1 MKKYYSF
8 IALAALALASC
19 TSDEFVGDNKIE
31 TLNKESQ
38 ILFSSGT
45 SSLTRADHVGADA
58 AALLNSQFVV
68 GGFKG
73 TASPATTTV
82 FDNYLVNWTA
92 NTAGTTESNTND
104 WEYVGVTAVDPSTIA
119 GNKQTIKYWDFATTQ
134 YDYVAYSKGNSAG
147 VTATAI
153 DAANLTTAAYTLEG
167 SADDLAKCY
176 IADLVTHYKEDQTPA
191 QPKYQ
196 DVVKLTFRSLG
207 TKVRIAIYETVPG
220 YSVKNVKFYTD
231 ASTTLADGATETNA
245 TLFSTGTT
253 ATDQFFANGTMTVSF
268 PTIGST
274 NIEKTDY
281 NKAHVSFAA
290 ADGET
295 GSTTK
300 DFGALNYGVKE
311 ASEKTTGDIWL
322 GRTLPTASY
331 AGTADPYYLTVLP
344 NETGTVLELR
354 VDYTLESI
362 DGSGEEITVHGAT
375 AFVPVIYTQWKPN
388 YAYTYV
394 FKISDNTNGWTSTA
408 GSEVGTDPAGLYP
421 ITFDAIVTDA
431 VDGSQTTITTVA
443 TPSITTY
450 QKGHDVT
457 KDEYSA
463 SADEPN
469 IYVQVMSESTLKD
482 DLGTNGQLYTVAK
495 TATAEI
501 SEATVMDALN
511 IIETTEGDVTTGR
524 NGIQLTKATSDAT
537 ITAVPGADGNDITV
551 DAGTAA
557 EFEPAAGTYAYVY
570 KVADGTAGELYTNIT
585 VSTGDDVSAYYVM
598 NADGTYTA
606 ATGSAVAGTYYYKKY
621 TVSNTTYAVKV
632 IKVVE

>member
-1 MKKYYSF
+1 MKNYFSF

-19 TSDEFVGDNKIE
+19 TSDEFVGESKTE
-31 TLNKESQ
+31 TLNKEGQ
-38 ILFSSGT
+38 ILFSTST
-45 SSLTRADHVGADA
+45 SSITRADHVGADA
-58 AALLNSQFVV
+58 ANLLNNQFVV

-73 TASPATTTV
+73 TESPATTTV
-82 FDNYLVNWTA
+82 FDNYIVKWAA

-104 WEYVGVTAVDPSTIA
+104 WEYVGITAEAPSTIE
-119 GNKQTIKYWDFATTQ
+119 GNTQTIKYWDYATTQ
-134 YDYVAYSKGNSAG
+134 YDFVAYSLGNSSD
-147 VTATAI
+147 VEATAI
-153 DAANLTTAAYTLEG
+153 DAENLTTAAYTLTG
-167 SADDLAKCY
+167 SAEELAKCY
-176 IADLVTHYKEDQTPA
+176 IADLVTHYKDVQTPA
-191 QPKYQ
+191 QPQYQ

-207 TKVRIAIYETVPG
+207 TKVRMAIYETVPG

-231 ASTTLADGATETNA
+231 ATTTLADGATETNA
-245 TLFSTGTT
+245 TLFSTGA
-253 ATDQFFANGTMTVSF
+253 ATDLFFASGTMTVNF
-268 PTIGST
+268 PTIGSD
-274 NIEKTDY
+274 NLAKTDY

-290 ADGET
+290 ADGAT
-295 GSTTK
+295 GATTK
-300 DFGALNYGVKE
+300 DFGALNYGAKE
-311 ASEKTTGDIWL
+311 ANENADDIWL

-331 AGTADPYYLTVLP
+331 AGTAEPYYLTVLP
-344 NETGTVLELR
+344 NETGMVLELR

-362 DGSGEEITVHGAT
+362 DGSGEEITIHGAT

-394 FKISDNTNGWTSTA
+394 FKISDNTNGWTSTV
-408 GSEVGTDPAGLYP
+408 GTEVGTDPAGLYP

-431 VDGSQTTITTVA
+431 VDGTQATITTVA

-450 QKGHDVT
+450 QKGHDVN

-463 SADEPN
+463 SADEPE

-495 TATAEI
+495 TGNAEI

-511 IIETTEGDVTTGR
+511 IIETAEGDVTTGR
-524 NGIQLTKATSDAT
+524 NGIQLTKAISDAT
-537 ITAVPGADGNDITV
+537 ITVVPGADGNDITV

-557 EFEPAAGTYAYVY
+557 EFTPAAGTYAYVY
-570 KVADGTAGELYTNIT
+570 KVADGTAGELYTNIA
-585 VSTGDDVSAYYVM
+585 VATGDNVSDYYVM

-606 ATGSAVAGTYYYKKY
+606 ATGTAVEGAYYYKKY
-621 TVSNTTYAVKV
+621 TVNNTTYAVKV

>member
-1 MKKYYSF
+1 MKKYFSF

-19 TSDEFVGDNKIE
+19 TSDEFVGENKTE
-31 TLNKESQ
+31 TLNKEGQ
-38 ILFSSGT
+38 ILFSTGT
-45 SSLTRADHVGADA
+45 SSITRADHVGADA
-58 AALLNSQFVV
+58 ANLLNNQFVV

-73 TASPATTTV
+73 TESPATTIV
-82 FDNYLVNWTA
+82 FDNYLVNWAA

-104 WEYVGVTAVDPSTIA
+104 WEYVGITAEDPSGIA
-119 GNKQTIKYWDFATTQ
+119 GNTQTIKYWDYATSQ
-134 YDYVAYSKGNSAG
+134 YDYVAYSLGSSTS

-153 DAANLTTAAYTLEG
+153 DAENLTTAAYTLEG
-167 SADDLAKCY
+167 SAEDLAKCY

-207 TKVRIAIYETVPG
+207 TKVRMAIYETVPG
-220 YSVKNVKFYTD
+220 YSVKDVKFYTD
-231 ASTTLADGATETNA
+231 ATTTLATGASETNA
-245 TLFSTGTT
+245 TLFSTGDA
-253 ATDQFFANGTMTVSF
+253 ATDLFFANGTITVSF
-268 PTIGST
+268 PTIGSA
-274 NIEKTDY
+274 NLEKTDY

-290 ADGET
+290 ADSET
-295 GSTTK
+295 GATTK
-300 DFGALNYGVKE
+300 DFGELNYVAAE
-311 ASEKTTGDIWL
+311 ANEKTDGDIWL

-331 AGTADPYYLTVLP
+331 AGTTDYYLTVLP

-375 AFVPVIYTQWKPN
+375 AFVPVIFTQWKPN

-394 FKISDNTNGWTSTA
+394 FKISDNTNGWTSTI
-408 GSEVGTDPAGLYP
+408 GTEVGTDPAGLYP

-431 VDGSQTTITTVA
+431 VDGTQATITTVA

-463 SADEPN
+463 SAAEPN

-482 DLGTNGQLYTVAK
+482 DLGTNGQLYTVTK
-495 TATAEI
+495 TGTAEI

-511 IIETTEGDVTTGR
+511 IIETSEGDVTTGR
-524 NGIQLTKATSDAT
+524 NGIELTKATSDAS
-537 ITAVPGADGNDITV
+537 ITVVPGADGNDITV
-551 DAGTAA
+551 DAGSAA
-557 EFEPAAGTYAYVY
+557 EFVPAAGTYAYVY
-570 KVADGTAGELYTNIT
+570 KVADGTAGELYTNIA
-585 VSTGDDVSAYYVM
+585 VATGDDVADYYVM

-606 ATGSAVAGTYYYKKY
+606 ATGTAVEGTYYYKKY
-621 TVSNTTYAVKV
+621 TVNNTTFAVKV